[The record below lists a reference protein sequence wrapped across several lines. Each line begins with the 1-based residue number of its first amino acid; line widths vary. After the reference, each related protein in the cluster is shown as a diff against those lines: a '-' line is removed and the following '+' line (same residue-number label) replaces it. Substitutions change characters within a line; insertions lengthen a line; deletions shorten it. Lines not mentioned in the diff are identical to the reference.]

1 MEQQK
6 PWRFIIGT
14 LIGLALL
21 SFIAA
26 GIFSLF
32 IGDDIESSDANIAV
46 IPVKGVILAD
56 DGYGLFSEDVA
67 ASTEIVKLVRS
78 AARSKSI
85 KGIILEINSPG
96 GSPVASE
103 EIARAVKEA
112 NKTTVAWIREV
123 GASGG
128 YWVASATDHIVASK
142 LSITGSI
149 GVQASYLEFAGFL
162 EDHNVTYQ
170 RFVGGDYKDLGNPLR
185 KLEEGERRILQ
196 AKIDKMRDYFI
207 DAVAENRNL
216 PKKEVQKMAT
226 GLFYLGSEAKELGLV
241 DEIGGKQEAIDYLKN
256 ELNLTDVHLREFKV
270 ERSLFDVLGSFMN
283 ENFFQMGRGLGS
295 SLREEEKLAIYT

>member
-270 ERSLFDVLGSFMN
+270 ERSLLDVLAGVMN
-283 ENFFQMGRGLGS
+283 ENFFSMGRGLGS

>member
-56 DGYGLFSEDVA
+56 DSYGVFSEDVA

-295 SLREEEKLAIYT
+295 SLREEERLAIYT

>member
-283 ENFFQMGRGLGS
+283 ENFFSLGRGLGS

>member
-56 DGYGLFSEDVA
+56 DGYGVFSEDVA
-67 ASTEIVKLVRS
+67 ASTEIVKLVRN

-256 ELNLTDVHLREFKV
+256 ELNLTDAHLREFKV

-283 ENFFQMGRGLGS
+283 ENFFSLGRGLGS

>member
-56 DGYGLFSEDVA
+56 DSYGVFSEDVA